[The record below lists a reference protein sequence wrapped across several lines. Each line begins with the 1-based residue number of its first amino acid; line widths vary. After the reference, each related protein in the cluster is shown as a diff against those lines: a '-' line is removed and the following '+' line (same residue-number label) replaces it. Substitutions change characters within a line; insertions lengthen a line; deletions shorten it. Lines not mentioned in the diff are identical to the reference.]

1 MESYRDDDKPLFIRG
16 PSLTLKLLL
25 CLTLSSAL
33 MYADHST
40 DSLNPIR
47 STLATALGPI
57 EWLASTPRHI
67 KDMGQHLSSRADLLD
82 ENDGLKQ
89 ERLLLLGRM
98 QKMAALEAE
107 NMRIRALL
115 SSSKNLREEML
126 IAEILGTSN
135 DPYRHHV
142 KLNKGELD
150 GVFEGQPLIDAHGI
164 LGQIVSVNMLTSSAL
179 IITDPN
185 HSIPV
190 EVNRNGLRT
199 IAQGQGQLDRLILPY
214 LPANADVQEGD
225 LLVSS
230 GLGGR
235 YPAGYPVG
243 VISEIHHHPGEEF
256 LEIYAKP
263 AAQTQHGREVLLVQN
278 VDVKT
283 ESVAKADEASAPA
296 STVPAP

>member
-1 MESYRDDDKPLFIRG
+1 MEGYRDNEKPLFIRG

-25 CLTLSSAL
+25 CLSMSTAL
-33 MYADHST
+33 MYGDHAT
-40 DSLNPIR
+40 DSLKPIR
-47 STLATALGPI
+47 STVATALGPI
-57 EWLASTPRHI
+57 EWLASTPRHVTDI
-67 KDMGQHLSSRADLLD
+67 GHHLESRTDLLD
-82 ENDGLKQ
+82 ENESLKQ

-98 QKMAALEAE
+98 QKMAAIEAE
-107 NMRIRALL
+107 NSRLHGLL
-115 SSSKNLREEML
+115 NSSKKLQQEML
-126 IAEILGTSN
+126 IAEIQGTSN

-142 KLNKGELD
+142 KLNKGQLD
-150 GVFEGQPLIDAHGI
+150 GVFEGQPLIDARGI
-164 LGQIVSVNMLTSSAL
+164 LGQIVSVNMLSSSAL

-199 IAQGQGQLDRLILPY
+199 IVQGQGQLDRLSLPY
-214 LPANADVQEGD
+214 LPANADIQVDD

-235 YPAGYPVG
+235 YPAGYPVA
-243 VISEIHHHPGEEF
+243 IITEIHHHPGEEF

-263 AAQTQHGREVLLVQN
+263 AALTQHGREVLLVKN

-283 ESVAKADEASAPA
+283 EAVAQAQRAEKASKTP
-296 STVPAP
+296 TP

>member
-1 MESYRDDDKPLFIRG
+1 MDSYRDEEKRLFSRG
-16 PSLTLKLLL
+16 PSLTLKLIL
-25 CLTLSSAL
+25 CLTLTGGM
-33 MYADHST
+33 MYADHTT
-40 DSLNPIR
+40 DSLKPIR
-47 STLATALGPI
+47 STLATALRPI
-57 EWLASTPRHI
+57 EWIAATPRHVT
-67 KDMGQHLSSRADLLD
+67 DMGRHLEARTDLLD
-82 ENDGLKQ
+82 ENENLKQ

-115 SSSKNLREEML
+115 RSSKNLREEML

-142 KLNKGELD
+142 KLNKGQLD
-150 GVFEGQPLIDAHGI
+150 GVYEGQPLIDAHGI
-164 LGQIVSVNMLTSSAL
+164 LGQIVSVNMLSSAAL

-199 IAQGQGQLDRLILPY
+199 IAQGQGQTDRLSLPY
-214 LPANADVQEGD
+214 LPANADIQEGD

-235 YPAGYPVG
+235 YPAGYPVA
-243 VISEIHHHPGEEF
+243 EITEINHHPGEEF

-263 AAQTQHGREVLLVQN
+263 TALTQHGREVLLVQN

-283 ESVAKADEASAPA
+283 EAVAQVLAPEKPEAP
-296 STVPAP
+296 

>member
-1 MESYRDDDKPLFIRG
+1 MDSYRGDEKPLFSRG

-25 CLTLSSAL
+25 CLALSGGL
-33 MYADHST
+33 MYGDHTTESFK
-40 DSLNPIR
+40 PVR
-47 STLATALGPI
+47 STLATALRPL
-57 EWLASTPRHI
+57 EWVAATPRHI
-67 KDMGQHLSSRADLLD
+67 ADIGRHFDTRTDLLE

-115 SSSKNLREEML
+115 RSSKNLREEML

-135 DPYRHHV
+135 DPYRHYV

-150 GVFEGQPLIDAHGI
+150 GVFEGQPLIDAYGI
-164 LGQIVSVNMLTSSAL
+164 LGQIVSVNLLSSSAL

-199 IAQGQGQLDRLILPY
+199 IAQGQGQANRLILPY
-214 LPANADVQEGD
+214 LPANADIQEGD

-235 YPAGYPVG
+235 YPAGYPVAE
-243 VISEIHHHPGEEF
+243 VTEIHHHPGEEF
-256 LEIYAKP
+256 LEIYARP
-263 AAQTQHGREVLLVQN
+263 SALTQHGREVLLVQN
-278 VDVKT
+278 VDVST
-283 ESVAKADEASAPA
+283 ESVAQAIEPTPA
-296 STVPAP
+296 EPKEP

>member
-1 MESYRDDDKPLFIRG
+1 MDSYRDDHKPLFSRG
-16 PSLTLKLLL
+16 ASPTLKLLF
-25 CLTLSSAL
+25 CLAICAGL

-40 DSLNPIR
+40 QYLDPVR
-47 STLATALGPI
+47 STMATGLRPI
-57 EWLASTPRHI
+57 EWMAGTPRHLADI
-67 KDMGQHLSSRADLLD
+67 GEHLESRSDLMD
-82 ENDGLKQ
+82 ENESLKQ

-115 SSSKNLREEML
+115 RSSKNLQQEML
-126 IAEILGTSN
+126 IAEILATSN

-142 KLNKGELD
+142 KLNKGQLD
-150 GVFEGQPLIDAHGI
+150 GVYEGQPLIDAHGI
-164 LGQIVSVNMLTSSAL
+164 LGQIVSVNMLSSSAL

-199 IAQGQGQLDRLILPY
+199 IAQGQGQTDRLRLPY
-214 LPANADVQEGD
+214 LPANADIQKGD

-235 YPAGYPVG
+235 YPAGYPVAE
-243 VISEIHHHPGEEF
+243 ISEIKHHPGEEF

-263 AAQTQHGREVLLVQN
+263 AALTQHGREVLLVQ
-278 VDVKT
+278 DLTLPT
-283 ESVAKADEASAPA
+283 ESVAQADKA
-296 STVPAP
+296 VPVDKATP

>member
-1 MESYRDDDKPLFIRG
+1 MDSYRDDHKPLFSRG
-16 PSLTLKLLL
+16 ASPTLKLLL
-25 CLTLSSAL
+25 CLAISAGL

-40 DSLNPIR
+40 EYLDPAR
-47 STLATALGPI
+47 STIATALRPI
-57 EWLASTPRHI
+57 EWVASMPRHVTDIGKHLASR
-67 KDMGQHLSSRADLLD
+67 SDLMD
-82 ENDGLKQ
+82 ENESLKQ

-115 SSSKNLREEML
+115 RSSKTLRQDML

-150 GVFEGQPLIDAHGI
+150 GVYEGQPLIDAHGI
-164 LGQIVSVNMLTSSAL
+164 LGQIVSVNMLSSSAL

-199 IAQGQGQLDRLILPY
+199 IAQGQGQTDRLRLPY

-235 YPAGYPVG
+235 YPAGYPVA
-243 VISEIHHHPGEEF
+243 VITEVHHHPGEEF

-263 AAQTQHGREVLLVQN
+263 AALTQHGREVLLVQDIDLN
-278 VDVKT
+278 T
-283 ESVAKADEASAPA
+283 ESVAQAESKPPEQATP
-296 STVPAP
+296 

>member
-1 MESYRDDDKPLFIRG
+1 MDSYRDEEKRLFSRG
-16 PSLTLKLLL
+16 PSLTLKLIL
-25 CLTLSSAL
+25 CLALSGGL
-33 MYADHST
+33 MYADHAT
-40 DSLNPIR
+40 DSLKPIR
-47 STLATALGPI
+47 STLATALSPI
-57 EWLASTPRHI
+57 EWIAATPRHVTDI
-67 KDMGQHLSSRADLLD
+67 GRHMETRTDLLD
-82 ENDGLKQ
+82 ENDSLKQ

-115 SSSKNLREEML
+115 GSSKNLREEML

-142 KLNKGELD
+142 KLNKGQLD
-150 GVFEGQPLIDAHGI
+150 GVFEGQPLIDAYGI
-164 LGQIVSVNMLTSSAL
+164 LGQIVSVNMLSSSAL

-199 IAQGQGQLDRLILPY
+199 IAQGQGQTDRLILPY
-214 LPANADVQEGD
+214 LPANADIQEGD

-235 YPAGYPVG
+235 YPAGYPVAI
-243 VISEIHHHPGEEF
+243 ISEINHHPGEEF

-263 AAQTQHGREVLLVQN
+263 SALTQHGREVLLVQN
-278 VDVKT
+278 INVTT
-283 ESVAKADEASAPA
+283 ESVAQAAAPEK
-296 STVPAP
+296 TPAP